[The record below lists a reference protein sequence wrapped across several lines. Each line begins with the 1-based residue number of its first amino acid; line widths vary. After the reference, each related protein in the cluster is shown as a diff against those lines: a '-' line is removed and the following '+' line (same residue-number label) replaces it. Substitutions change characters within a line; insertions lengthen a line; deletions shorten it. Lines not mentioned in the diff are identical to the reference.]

1 MTLLSLNKMSL
12 AILWPV
18 AGVGRGLGLILLGLR
33 GGLGIGARL
42 THLGTEVR
50 MTKILEAVRLAM
62 KGVIIGMSLPLTE
75 DITKGEAE
83 VFQGEMSDI
92 QIDPEVSIL
101 QEGVMKENLL

>member
-18 AGVGRGLGLILLGLR
+18 AGVGLGLGLKLLGPR
-33 GGLGIGARL
+33 GGLGIGA
-42 THLGTEVR
+42 HLGTEVR

-92 QIDPEVSIL
+92 QIGPEVSIL